1 MAVCSLGIFF
11 GFLTALGTLTSLVVC
26 NEESELISDLFK
38 RYNKNIRPAV
48 HPEDKVQVMIKLTL
62 TNLISL

>member
-1 MAVCSLGIFF
+1 DLGF
-11 GFLTALGTLTSLVVC
+11 SCMVC